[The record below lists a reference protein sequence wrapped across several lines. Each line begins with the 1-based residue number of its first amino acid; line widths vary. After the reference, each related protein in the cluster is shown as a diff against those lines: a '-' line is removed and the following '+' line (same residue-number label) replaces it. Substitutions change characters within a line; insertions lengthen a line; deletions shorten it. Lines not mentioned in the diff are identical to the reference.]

1 MPDQKTFENNA
12 PIPNDNKDAFDC
24 DDSQEY
30 DHDKEDL
37 VDEAARMMKAAQE
50 NAAKETTK

>member
-24 DDSQEY
+24 DDSQED

-50 NAAKETTK
+50 NAAKETTQ